1 MKTAFLY
8 AGQGSQKAGMGA
20 DFYETYP
27 SFRNII
33 DSARVSFD
41 LKEVCFTD
49 SENHLADT
57 RYVQPCMVAF
67 AAGITALLKERGI
80 VPDYA
85 AGLSLGEYS
94 ALQASGVFDAQTAIT
109 IAEKRGIAM
118 YDAAQGIDNAMVA
131 VIGFE
136 RQQVQAICG
145 EASSEGIVEISNYNC
160 PGQVVI
166 GGEANAVNI
175 AAAKAKELGARC
187 MPLKTSGP
195 FHTSLLNKAAETL
208 EEYFK
213 TITFG
218 EMKIPVLFN
227 CLGDVMGGEDTISNL
242 LQRQVCTSV
251 YMEDTI
257 RQLQTLGVARI
268 IEVGPG
274 KVISGFV
281 RKTAPEIETFVID
294 KCEDL
299 EKAVAFIKEVRA

>member
-20 DFYETYP
+20 DFYEAYP

-33 DSARVSFD
+33 DNAKVSFD

-49 SENHLADT
+49 SEGHLADT

-67 AAGITALLKERGI
+67 AAGITALLAENGI
-80 VPDYA
+80 TPDYV

-94 ALQASGVFDAQTAIT
+94 ALQAAGVFDAQTAIT
-109 IAEKRGIAM
+109 VAERRGIAM

-136 RQQVQAICG
+136 RQQVQKICS
-145 EASSEGIVEISNYNC
+145 ETSSEGVVEISNYNC

-166 GGEANAVNI
+166 GGEAKAVNI
-175 AAAKAKELGARC
+175 AAARAKELGARC
-187 MPLKTSGP
+187 MLLKTSGP
-195 FHTSLLNKAAETL
+195 FHTSLLSKAAETL

-213 TITFG
+213 TVSFG
-218 EMKIPVLFN
+218 QMQIPVLFN
-227 CLGDVMGGEDTISNL
+227 CLGDVMGDGDTIAGL
-242 LQRQVCTSV
+242 LQRQVHKSV

-257 RQLQTLGVARI
+257 KRLQSLGVTKI
-268 IEVGPG
+268 IEIGPG

-281 RKTAPEIETFVID
+281 RKTAPEIETCVVD

-299 EKAVAFIKEVRA
+299 EKAVAFIKED